1 MEYRQFPAPPDLAPW
16 VECLWILRGAMASEG
31 QTILPDGRMEL
42 VFHFGAPPVQQPG
55 ALIAGQMTGA
65 LRLLPRGAMD
75 TLGVRLRPEA
85 GACLMPA
92 SMLAGLVQPMDAVLG
107 IWARRAREEA
117 GNGRDRVGVIV
128 RHLRPLLDAA
138 KELDAA
144 VTSSIERI
152 ERNHGRG
159 AMDAFVPN
167 GLQTRQWQR
176 RFVAATGLTPKAFAR
191 IARLQR
197 LVALYQSGQWRRW
210 ADLALES
217 GFYDQAHLAN
227 DFREFAGQS
236 PDAFFRE
243 GRGMTEF
250 LS

>member
-1 MEYRQFPAPPDLAPW
+1 
-16 VECLWILRGAMASEG
+16 MA
-31 QTILPDGRMEL
+31 
-42 VFHFGAPPVQQPG
+42 
-55 ALIAGQMTGA
+55 
-65 LRLLPRGAMD
+65 
-75 TLGVRLRPEA
+75 EA
-85 GACLMPA
+85 F
-92 SMLAGLVQPMDAVLG
+92 
-107 IWARRAREEA
+107 RR
-117 GNGRDRVGVIV
+117 RDRTY
-128 RHLRPLLDAA
+128 A
-138 KELDAA
+138 
-144 VTSSIERI
+144 
-152 ERNHGRG
+152 
-159 AMDAFVPN
+159 
-167 GLQTRQWQR
+167 
-176 RFVAATGLTPKAFAR
+176 KAFAR